1 MAVELFAAMK
11 DQATRVPPPTRTLS
25 NAATLTSLC
34 ADISPSS
41 SHFFEVLYIGKVRV
55 SQKKISTDTFIDDTL
70 DKFKNYELEK
80 EKKNALQ
87 TAKEEEAS
95 SSQEEDVKE
104 QSPSISESSS
114 SPNLALVT
122 TSQDNTQVVETT
134 KADTS
139 ETQGLVMRLRSGS
152 VGSVPQINVKKSD
165 SGVNNTTKVEDNRTM
180 VFQVGH
186 YDLRLISPDRKQV
199 LLHKQLKDIVY
210 CVQGNKHHAH
220 FGFICRESGLDY
232 HVGYVF
238 KCESD
243 SVADDVVGAISQ
255 AHITACEAV
264 RKEKQPVLSCEHCP
278 MVWYHKLCAE
288 IESQTSDKR
297 VQSTIFRRLELLPEE
312 EQEVVLTKLRGAE
325 ALSDTSVKEQ
335 NELLMMLLRAHCE
348 SKQSRHVH
356 DTAENRHEFLNHML
370 GSSTIFMKAKRSL
383 TSSFDQLLKRKG
395 SKDDLAH
402 SDLPVKNT
410 MVKELSLPMNAAL
423 CKDSNNSSS
432 MTHSASSGLLEVPQ
446 TPTRTR
452 SSTVGSLPDTGD
464 TPDTPKSSP
473 MMNIFLKVGHNTSP
487 KDEIE
492 TPGRQ
497 AGSWRQAIFN
507 TVVTPSKNL
516 QENRALDSL
525 SKRDKADL
533 RALWRKAINQQV
545 LLIRMEKENA
555 RLKASQEEATM
566 KRIKLEYDDIGAL
579 GRQNLEVWE
588 MIINKEARK
597 ADERILTQAIRQ
609 GVPRSK
615 RGEVWLYLAE
625 RHCAQMPPFD
635 CSKFPNYNVHYEDL
649 LKQLTS
655 QQHAILIDLGR
666 TFPNH
671 TYFSS
676 PLGPGQLALYNL
688 LKAYSLL
695 DPEVGY
701 CQGLS
706 FVAGVLLLHMT
717 EDQAFFMLRHLM
729 FRRGMRAQYLPDMIA
744 LQVQLYQLS
753 RLIHDHQP
761 DLYAQLDKHEV
772 APTLFAAPWMLTM
785 FASQFPLGFV
795 TRVFD
800 LLFLEGKEVLFRV
813 AMALLSHHKEGLLN
827 CDNFEQIMNYFKTN
841 FPKIDKPIMDKV
853 LKEVFYSDISKKL
866 LEYEVEYHVLQEEV
880 NTPRPEVKRIK
891 ELEEANKQLHIQNRC
906 LSEQLEISTS
916 NINRLETS
924 RSSHM
929 MQINRLESQVRS
941 LEVTVSTL
949 GDFITTLAYNNTDLE
964 IPGEILRI
972 IAQIHVSER
981 KSLPNNVLRPG
992 ILNRNMP
999 LKTIDDNR
1007 ISPQKDTK
1015 KSPRPLKSTLSS
1027 PNLEP
1032 KTSFFAHSFNQ
1043 INQQKLGISDKT
1055 SPLNGMKQS
1064 RSDSSSVKQL
1074 LYSESKE
1081 IIGEIET
1088 EKPRLGRVL
1097 TDNDRKA
1104 LGLVDSDSFVKTNS
1118 MPSTDGKRKIL
1129 KSSQSSYE
1137 LGKSESV
1144 SAVSDLLPLNS
1155 DTVNI
1160 CFGGTTKLRQI
1171 RPLKVRNESCSSIPS
1186 QSSSTGSLFEG
1197 CPLPNKKIEL
1207 QIVEPSDISC
1217 TSRSVFEEK
1226 ADNSLFSEKH
1236 LRQNSFEKSR
1246 GKEAEEMIKSQ
1257 VPAKQP
1263 SLLT

>member
-1 MAVELFAAMK
+1 MR
-11 DQATRVPPPTRTLS
+11 DQAGRVPPPTRTLS

-70 DKFKNYELEK
+70 DKFKHYESEK
-80 EKKNALQ
+80 EKKNVLQ
-87 TAKEEEAS
+87 STKEEETS
-95 SSQEEDVKE
+95 SCQEVEVKE
-104 QSPSISESSS
+104 EPHPISESNS
-114 SPNLALVT
+114 SPNLALGT
-122 TSQDNTQVVETT
+122 TSQATSQAAEPSKTETT
-134 KADTS
+134 
-139 ETQGLVMRLRSGS
+139 EQQGLVMRLRSGS
-152 VGSVPQINVKKSD
+152 VGSVPQVNVKKSD
-165 SGVNNTTKVEDNRTM
+165 YVNNNNGAKAEDNRTM

-199 LLHKQLKDIVY
+199 LLHKHLKDIVY

-220 FGFICRESGLDY
+220 FGFICKEPGVDY
-232 HVGYVF
+232 NVGYVF

-243 SVADDVVGAISQ
+243 SVADDIVGAISQ
-255 AHITACEAV
+255 AHVTACEAV
-264 RKEKQPVLSCEHCP
+264 KKEKQPVLSCDHCP
-278 MVWYHKLCAE
+278 MMWYHKLCAD
-288 IESQTSDKR
+288 IENQTSDKR
-297 VQSTIFRRLELLPEE
+297 VQTTIFRRLELLPEE

-335 NELLMMLLRAHCE
+335 NQLLMMLLRAHCE
-348 SKQSRHVH
+348 SKQSRHNH

-402 SDLPVKNT
+402 AQSEPQPKNT

-423 CKDSNNSSS
+423 CKDSSSGMVSSPSSS
-432 MTHSASSGLLEVPQ
+432 ALLEVPQ
-446 TPTRTR
+446 TPTRPR
-452 SSTVGSLPDTGD
+452 SSTLGSLPDTTD
-464 TPDTPKSSP
+464 TPDTPKGSP
-473 MMNIFLKVGHNTSP
+473 MMNIFLKVGNNSP
-487 KDEIE
+487 KDEFE
-492 TPGRQ
+492 DAGRQ
-497 AGSWRQAIFN
+497 SGSWRQAIFN
-507 TVVTPSKNL
+507 AVVTPSKNL
-516 QENRALDSL
+516 VQENPALNEL
-525 SKRDKADL
+525 SKRDKEDL

-555 RLKASQEEATM
+555 RLKARQEEATM

-597 ADERILTQAIRQ
+597 ADGQILTQAIRQ

-635 CSKFPNYNVHYEDL
+635 CSKFPNYNTHYEDL

-717 EDQAFFMLRHLM
+717 EEQAFFMLRHLM
-729 FRRGMRAQYLPDMIA
+729 FRRGMRAQYLPDMVA

-753 RLIHDHQP
+753 RLIHDHHP

-800 LLFLEGKEVLFRV
+800 ILFLEGKEVLFRV
-813 AMALLSHHKEGLLN
+813 ALSLLSQHKEGLLQ
-827 CDNFEQIMNYFKTN
+827 CDSFEQIMNYLKTTL
-841 FPKIDKPIMDKV
+841 PKIDKPIMDKI

-880 NTPRPEVKRIK
+880 NTPRPEAKRIK
-891 ELEEANKQLHIQNRC
+891 ELEEANKQLHVQNRC
-906 LSEQLEISTS
+906 LSEQLEIATS

-941 LEVTVSTL
+941 LEVTISTL

-981 KSLPNNVLRPG
+981 KSLPSNVLRPG
-992 ILNRNMP
+992 IMNRNLP

-1007 ISPQKDTK
+1007 ISPRKDK
-1015 KSPRPLKSTLSS
+1015 KSPPPLKSTVSS
-1027 PNLEP
+1027 PNLQP
-1032 KTSFFAHSFNQ
+1032 KTSFFANSFSQ
-1043 INQQKLGISDKT
+1043 INQQKLGT
-1055 SPLNGMKQS
+1055 SGSPPLNGMKQS
-1064 RSDSSSVKQL
+1064 LSDSSSLKQL
-1074 LYSESKE
+1074 LISEKRKE
-1081 IIGEIET
+1081 TRNEIENID
-1088 EKPRLGRVL
+1088 KPSLGRVL
-1097 TDNDRKA
+1097 TDEDRKA
-1104 LGLVDSDSFVKTNS
+1104 LGLLTEDSDTFMKSNS
-1118 MPSTDGKRKIL
+1118 MPSSDGKRKLL

-1137 LGKSESV
+1137 LGKSESI
-1144 SAVSDLLPLNS
+1144 SAMSDYLPLNS

-1171 RPLKVRNESCSSIPS
+1171 KPLKVRNESCGSLPS
-1186 QSSSTGSLFEG
+1186 HSSSTGSLFEG
-1197 CPLPNKKIEL
+1197 CSLPNKKIEL
-1207 QIVEPSDISC
+1207 QIIEPSDTGC
-1217 TSRSVFEEK
+1217 TSHSVFDEK
-1226 ADNSLFSEKH
+1226 VDTYLFNGNSPSKEN
-1236 LRQNSFEKSR
+1236 RFEKSS